1 MGGAPHRWPQALG
14 GLALLVATACAPA
27 SSPASGSARPPSAP
41 ASPAATAAA
50 TPTVAAAPVALK
62 VGHTAAVPWAGI
74 YLALARGYFAE
85 EGLAIEL
92 EQFASG
98 EQQIPALATDQI
110 QASGLGLSAGL
121 FSAVARG
128 VQVTVVAG
136 VSFNEPGFSSS
147 ALVVRRD
154 LLDSGAVRTLADLQ
168 GRTVATLAQTASN
181 SIALSRALQAVG
193 LTDQDVNLVAMPGPD
208 QVQALANG
216 AIDAALP
223 TEPFVARAVQLGV
236 GVRWKGMDE
245 LYPWQMLTTIGYSP
259 AFIREQPDA
268 ARRFLVAYLRGARD
282 YNDAF
287 HYGRDRQAVVQVL
300 AEFTPIKDLALY
312 DLMTPSGINPNGD
325 INWESLQF
333 DQEWYLARG
342 YLRERVELTQVVDP
356 RYREAA
362 LQRLGPYRP
371 PAERGR

>member
-1 MGGAPHRWPQALG
+1 MGGTPHCRPRALV
-14 GLALLVATACAPA
+14 GLALVVATACAPA
-27 SSPASGSARPPSAP
+27 SAPAGGSARPLGA
-41 ASPAATAAA
+41 PAATAVA
-50 TPTVAAAPVALK
+50 TATVAPAPVTLK
-62 VGHTAAVPWAGI
+62 VGHTGAVPWAGI

-85 EGLAIEL
+85 EGLTIEL

-128 VQVTVVAG
+128 VRVTVVAG
-136 VSFNEPGFSSS
+136 VSFNEPGFASS

-168 GRTVATLAQTASN
+168 GRTVATIAQSASN
-181 SIALSRALQAVG
+181 SIALSRALQMVG
-193 LTDQDVNLVAMPGPD
+193 LGDQDVNLVAMPAPD

-259 AFIREQPDA
+259 GLIREQPEA
-268 ARRFLVAYLRGARD
+268 AHRFLVAYLRGARA

-312 DLMTPSGINPNGD
+312 DLMTPSGISPNGD
-325 INWESLQF
+325 INWDSLQF

-342 YLRERVELTQVVDP
+342 YLRERVELAQVVDA
-356 RYREAA
+356 RYRDAA
-362 LQRLGPYRP
+362 LQRLGPYRS
-371 PAERGR
+371 PAERGS